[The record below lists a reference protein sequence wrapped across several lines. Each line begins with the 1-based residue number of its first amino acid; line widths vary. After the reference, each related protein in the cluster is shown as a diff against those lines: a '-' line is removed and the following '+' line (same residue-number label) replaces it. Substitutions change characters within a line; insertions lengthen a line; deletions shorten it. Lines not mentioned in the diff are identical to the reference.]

1 MTEAVVTFPRLRALM
16 AAHGMTFEKM
26 AEVLGDSR
34 VTFGRKING
43 AIDFGYTDML
53 KTKDFFVSKGE
64 QVTIEY
70 IFFDTGFTIV
80 NKAGGD
86 NCAEA

>member
-1 MTEAVVTFPRLRALM
+1 MNESVVTFPRLRALM

-26 AEVLGDSR
+26 AEVIGDSR
-34 VTFGRKING
+34 ITFGRKINRV
-43 AIDFGYTDML
+43 IDFGYTDML
-53 KTKDFFVSKGE
+53 KIKDFFVSKGE
-64 QVTIEY
+64 RVTTEY

-80 NKAGGD
+80 NSEGGG